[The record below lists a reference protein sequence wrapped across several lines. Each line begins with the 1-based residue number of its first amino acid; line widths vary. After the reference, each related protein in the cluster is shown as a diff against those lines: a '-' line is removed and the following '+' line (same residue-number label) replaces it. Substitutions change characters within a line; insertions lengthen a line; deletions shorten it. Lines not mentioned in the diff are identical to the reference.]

1 MDVIRTKS
9 DIFFKFWMEII
20 DKISDTISNEGFKP
34 PPTPEQA
41 EKIKANKERMA
52 LIASRKKSVKKH

>member
-1 MDVIRTKS
+1 
-9 DIFFKFWMEII
+9 MEII